1 MNYIATIIHRILEL
15 IYPTKCV
22 NCKRVSKKYI
32 CKKCIMQ
39 LEIKLEIHI
48 DKYKNKNFRK
58 HIYLFKYEGW
68 IREKIIKYKFRNRV
82 YLYRFFA
89 EGILEINEKNGFLE
103 KYDYI
108 ISVPI
113 SKKRRKERGYN
124 QSELIAR
131 EIVNNVENIELL
143 SNIIIKNVDNKPQ
156 STLNQKERTK
166 NVKGAYAINENI
178 NYKEILNKN
187 ILLIDDIYTTGS
199 TVNECAKIL
208 NELGIIHIDVLTIAK
223 D

>member
-1 MNYIATIIHRILEL
+1 MNYIATIIYRILEL
-15 IYPTKCV
+15 IYPTKCI
-22 NCKRVSKKYI
+22 NCKKVSKKYI
-32 CKKCIMQ
+32 CKKC
-39 LEIKLEIHI
+39 LIKLGIKFEIHI
-48 DKYKNKNFRK
+48 DKYKNKNFKK

-68 IREKIIKYKFRNRV
+68 IREKIIKYKFRNRA
-82 YLYRFFA
+82 YLYRFFS
-89 EGILEINEKNGFLE
+89 ESILEINEKNGFLKE
-103 KYDYI
+103 YDYI

-143 SNIIIKNVDNKPQ
+143 SNIIVKNVDNKPQ
-156 STLNQKERTK
+156 STLNQKEREK
-166 NVKGAYAINENI
+166 NVKGAYSINENI

-187 ILLIDDIYTTGS
+187 ILLIDDIYTTGN
-199 TVNECAKIL
+199 TVNECARVLKQLGTIKID
-208 NELGIIHIDVLTIAK
+208 ILTIAK